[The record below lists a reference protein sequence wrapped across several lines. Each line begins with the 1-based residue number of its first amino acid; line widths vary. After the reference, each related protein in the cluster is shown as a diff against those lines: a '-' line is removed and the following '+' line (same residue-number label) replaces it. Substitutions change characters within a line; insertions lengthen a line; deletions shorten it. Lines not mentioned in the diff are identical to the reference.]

1 MSDEET
7 IAVPRKATFG
17 MKTAAT
23 GFAMQSCITSSYSW
37 HDYMSDLWAVMVAHA
52 PVTLKPAV
60 ESVKAERD
68 RELIEIFAAKTQE
81 IDRSDANGRALAL
94 SYINAV
100 QCLRALTEGEG

>member
-37 HDYMSDLWAVMVAHA
+37 HDYMADLWAVMVAHA
-52 PVTLKPAV
+52 PATPKPDPSPVCV
-60 ESVKAERD
+60 ESVKAEYLA
-68 RELIEIFAAKTQE
+68 ELMAAACKAM
-81 IDRSDANGRALAL
+81 DGARMVHASAHYSSLRS
-94 SYINAV
+94 
-100 QCLRALTEGEG
+100 LTEGEG